1 MKKIIL
7 GMMLVFMSIFVTPC
21 RGAVSSSNSEALG
34 HDKPQ
39 ESNERGN
46 TASEEDDFLGAIVL
60 LVGGIFI
67 FRYISMNW
75 DKDWDISKY

>member
-7 GMMLVFMSIFVTPC
+7 GIMLVFMSISC
-21 RGAVSSSNSEALG
+21 RAGVSSANSEVLSNSK
-34 HDKPQ
+34 HQ

>member
-1 MKKIIL
+1 MKKFIL
-7 GMMLVFMSIFVTPC
+7 VMMLVFMSISC
-21 RGAVSSSNSEALG
+21 RAGVSSANSEALG

-46 TASEEDDFLGAIVL
+46 TTSEEDDFLGAIVL